1 MRNLFSQ
8 PKYTIDTSS
17 LLAMMNAGEK
27 YDKEVFKK
35 LWLDFQALCNT
46 GKVVSHVEVQKEIK
60 EGGVKDQVSW
70 AKSYKQIFQRYNLP
84 AEENV
89 IREIGAKGGHF
100 VSFLQQQKPKSMHAD
115 PWLVAQAKVE
125 NLILITEENINSPKK
140 IPQVCIAMGVKS
152 VSILGLILEEG
163 WSY

>member
-35 LWLDFQALCNT
+35 LWTDFQALCDA
-46 GKVVSHVEVQKEIK
+46 GKVISHVEVHKEIK
-60 EGGVKDQVSW
+60 DGGVRDQMAW
-70 AKSYKQIFQRYNLP
+70 TKLYKQIFQKYNLP
-84 AEENV
+84 DEANV
-89 IREIGAKGGHF
+89 IRDIGSKGDHF
-100 VSFLQQQKPKSMHAD
+100 VSFLQQQKSKSVHAD

-125 NLILITEENINSPKK
+125 NLILITEEVVNSPKK
-140 IPQVCIAMGVKS
+140 IPQVCTAMGVKS
-152 VSILGLILEEG
+152 ISVLGLIQEEG
-163 WSY
+163 WNY

>member
-35 LWLDFQALCNT
+35 LWADFQALCDA
-46 GKVVSHVEVQKEIK
+46 GKVISHTEVQKEIK
-60 EGGVKDQVSW
+60 DGGMKDQIVW
-70 AKSYKQIFQRYNLP
+70 TKLYKHIFQKYNLP
-84 AEENV
+84 AEEDV
-89 IREIGAKGGHF
+89 IRDIGSKGGHF
-100 VSFLQQQKPKSMHAD
+100 VSFLQQQKSKSVHAD

-125 NLILITEENINSPKK
+125 NLILITEEAVNSPKK

-152 VSILGLILEEG
+152 VNIFGLIQEEG